1 MKGPETI
8 IFDDDDDDDFSIY
21 TLTEEGN
28 LIQLSD
34 IQPKEEVGGG
44 SSDLMATTTL
54 IANLGIG
61 RPLGGC
67 FVPKPTAT
75 STSSSSDDND
85 EISTTSTSDS
95 SSSRTLYIAD
105 AVLGLTRITLHK
117 NKNTVKTKTSKVEI
131 VTTTAYDPE
140 TLTMTKINYADDVVV
155 GPKTGMVYFTDGTY
169 VCTFVRCYKVE
180 EECSVWCCLVGSFS
194 FFVVVITC
202 TNETCLC
209 KLFCTCICV
218 L

>member
-117 NKNTVKTKTSKVEI
+117 NKNKNKNTVITKTSKVEI

-155 GPKTGMVYFTDGTY
+155 GPKTGMVYFTDGT
-169 VCTFVRCYKVE
+169 FVRLY
-180 EECSVWCCLVGSFS
+180 
-194 FFVVVITC
+194 VVT
-202 TNETCLC
+202 
-209 KLFCTCICV
+209 K
-218 L
+218 